1 VTQLEASH
9 STDLTGFP
17 PDLTAPPRPAIPR
30 RTGQLPLGTLDDD
43 PSAPTAGKRGFA
55 ASSCMTAS
63 SPLSSLSGSPMID
76 VDDDLDELDDFDD
89 DELDDD
95 ELDDDELGDGDRDA
109 DAVGGAAARGRP
121 ARGAMF
127 GPGLYGPASDAAVE
141 LWARP
146 PVALGAATL
155 GERARR
161 LGGQV
166 VHKVLVPV
174 IAIAILVVAMGG
186 TWSTAGATPTTLAAA
201 QPGARG
207 SGGAAAT
214 TGHAAGDEP
223 DHAAHAGNGGKAG
236 HRELTGKLN
245 LNTATEDQLM
255 VLPSVGPAK
264 AERIVTWRKKN
275 GGFKRTADLRR
286 VKGFGYKTFKKLEPY
301 LDIKGDTTL
310 APK

>member
-1 VTQLEASH
+1 MTQLEASH

-43 PSAPTAGKRGFA
+43 PSTPAAGERGFA

-89 DELDDD
+89 EELDGD
-95 ELDDDELGDGDRDA
+95 ELDDDELGGELGD
-109 DAVGGAAARGRP
+109 DAVAVAAAHGRP

-127 GPGLYGPASDAAVE
+127 GPGLYGPAPDAAAE
-141 LWARP
+141 LSARP
-146 PVALGAATL
+146 QVALGAATL

-174 IAIAILVVAMGG
+174 IAIAILVIAMGG

-207 SGGAAAT
+207 AAGAAAT
-214 TGHAAGDEP
+214 PGHAAGDEP
-223 DHAAHAGNGGKAG
+223 DHAHAASGGKAG
-236 HRELTGKLN
+236 HHELTGKLN